1 MHEDRRR
8 AHQAE
13 AHQGGLH
20 RAADPA
26 PAGEG
31 PEGRHHESLADDVQH
46 AVVVEEGPE
55 GKLSVLSEKRRGQG
69 DGHGVE
75 EGEPGQEAM
84 ARAPDTLREGSARWN
99 QGPEAFH
106 HGRDGGSKSH
116 GQISKDDAAPPE
128 RRSAGLSRTW
138 RSAAT
143 WRVISVRAPGTSLDS
158 RRRDEFPE
166 RARRCCICLGCLEGG
181 ASCATA
187 CTSWTAT
194 VTSWISRIA
203 ATRNIFPS
211 STAGGSPSSRAP
223 SGTAARPPTATW
235 AATPTRRRR

>member
-55 GKLSVLSEKRRGQG
+55 GKLPVLSEKRRG
-69 DGHGVE
+69 
-75 EGEPGQEAM
+75 
-84 ARAPDTLREGSARWN
+84 
-99 QGPEAFH
+99 
-106 HGRDGGSKSH
+106 
-116 GQISKDDAAPPE
+116 
-128 RRSAGLSRTW
+128 
-138 RSAAT
+138 
-143 WRVISVRAPGTSLDS
+143 
-158 RRRDEFPE
+158 RDEFPE